1 MFLTNYPRKKLLV
14 RGMCLYYYTVLER
27 NHDKKSSEKSFE
39 KLIQSSTILFYTDKC
54 QDIY

>member
-1 MFLTNYPRKKLLV
+1 MV
-14 RGMCLYYYTVLER
+14 MER
-27 NHDKKSSEKSFE
+27 NHDEKSSEKSFE